1 MIGSFGDVVFEV
13 SHEKIKTFRDFQIQR
28 SAKYTEHAIHGRKG
42 LLEFTGFSA
51 ATASLNV
58 RLDAC
63 LKVNPK
69 EELDTLHEILTKH
82 EAVPFILDGEP
93 QGDGLWVLESID
105 ENSEIIDNHG
115 TLIAVEVSLKIKEY
129 IEVEE
134 NGD

>member
-13 SHEKIKTFRDFQIQR
+13 SHEKVRTFRDFQIQR
-28 SAKYTEHAIHGRKG
+28 SAKYTEHAIHGRTG

-51 ATASLNV
+51 ATASFTV
-58 RLDAC
+58 RLAAG
-63 LKVNPK
+63 LGVNPK
-69 EELDTLHEILTKH
+69 KELDTLHQILTRH

-93 QGDGLWVLESID
+93 QGDGLWVLENID
-105 ENSEIIDNHG
+105 EKFEIIDNQG

-134 NGD
+134 NGN